1 MAKEISLLLSFQIG
15 TGAHRA
21 FFAIRPLDKWA
32 GFEAD
37 HDLVF
42 IVMRNVGVVVQ
53 NFLYM
58 FMLYVGEYVL

>member
-1 MAKEISLLLSFQIG
+1 MAKEISLVLSFQIG

-21 FFAIRPLDKWA
+21 FFAIRPVDKWA

-37 HDLVF
+37 HNHVF
-42 IVMRNVGVVVQ
+42 IAMRNVVVVVQ
-53 NFLYM
+53 NFLYI